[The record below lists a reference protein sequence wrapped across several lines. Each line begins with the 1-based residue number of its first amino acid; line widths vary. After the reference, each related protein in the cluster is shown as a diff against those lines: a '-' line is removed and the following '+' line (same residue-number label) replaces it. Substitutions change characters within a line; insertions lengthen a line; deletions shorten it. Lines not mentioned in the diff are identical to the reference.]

1 MGQFSPNDIN
11 VLIEDKKE
19 TEVEGPMTIEDIKEK
34 RMKVLAESIFLRYF
48 PLPLLKFLYEKGEK
62 AFLEAYQA
70 EDFTSPILIWNSQLR
85 IHLESTL
92 IDYFDAMIIEH

>member
-1 MGQFSPNDIN
+1 
-11 VLIEDKKE
+11 
-19 TEVEGPMTIEDIKEK
+19 MTIEDIKEK

-92 IDYFDAMIIEH
+92 IDYFDTMIIDH

>member
-11 VLIEDKKE
+11 VLIEDKEE

-92 IDYFDAMIIEH
+92 IDYFDTMIIDH